1 MGSGFRTD
9 ISSFLDEATIEAAVN
24 HGRPI
29 ELPPQPHIFYKAFV
43 DASGGRHDH
52 YTLAIGH
59 KVGERTAVIVID
71 VCRGV
76 APPFDPEETTAQ
88 HVQLAREYRCLNVV
102 GDNFAQEWVQAAWS
116 RCGVRY
122 VRSELPKS
130 QIYLECLPLFA
141 RGLVALPDHKRLLRE
156 LRLLERHTHRSGRD
170 TIDHGKN
177 GSDDYCNAACGV
189 LRDLSTHLSYLDA
202 LTRALAD

>member
-1 MGSGFRTD
+1 MGR
-9 ISSFLDEATIEAAVN
+9 
-24 HGRPI
+24 R
-29 ELPPQPHIFYKAFV
+29 
-43 DASGGRHDH
+43 
-52 YTLAIGH
+52 
-59 KVGERTAVIVID
+59 
-71 VCRGV
+71 
-76 APPFDPEETTAQ
+76 
-88 HVQLAREYRCLNVV
+88 
-102 GDNFAQEWVQAAWS
+102 AWS

-170 TIDHGKN
+170 TVDHGKN
-177 GSDDYCNAACGV
+177 GSDDYSNAVCGV

-202 LTRALAD
+202 LTRALATKWKTPTAKPPRATRDRAYRNEIRRAHLCAQRRTMLAEVTHDEPREANHILRLSDSQLAIVRQAAVPLSPSARDRYLKTVAAELAEAERVDDATVKAMVETRPCAR